1 MNYYTKIKN
10 ELINNETY
18 KKVKDHSKNKSD
30 LTTYYNVGK
39 LLSLAGKQYG
49 EGIIKEYSKKLTN
62 ELGKGYGTSNLKN
75 MRRFYL
81 LFSKSQAVP
90 GQLSWSHYIELLV
103 LDDINAINY
112 YINISINQNLSYRN
126 LYEKIKI

>member
-1 MNYYTKIKN
+1 
-10 ELINNETY
+10 
-18 KKVKDHSKNKSD
+18 
-30 LTTYYNVGK
+30 
-39 LLSLAGKQYG
+39 
-49 EGIIKEYSKKLTN
+49 
-62 ELGKGYGTSNLKN
+62 

-90 GQLSWSHYIELLV
+90 DQLSWSHYIELLV

-126 LYEKIKI
+126 LHEKIKSKEYEWLPEETKKKLKNKEEHIISDFIKNPVIIKNKYNYEEISEKILKQLILEDISSFLKELGEGFSFIESEYK